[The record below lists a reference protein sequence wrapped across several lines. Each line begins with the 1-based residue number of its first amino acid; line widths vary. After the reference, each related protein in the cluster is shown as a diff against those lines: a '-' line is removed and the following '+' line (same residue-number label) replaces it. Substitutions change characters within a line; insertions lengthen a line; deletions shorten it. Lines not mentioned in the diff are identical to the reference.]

1 MSLKQ
6 FLQKKCFLLL
16 LYIMDT
22 SDLEQL
28 SAQLD
33 AKQQLIADLQKGI
46 QITEDLIGQLQASL
60 KTADDRIADITKQL
74 SDNSTIKTV
83 TRV

>member
-1 MSLKQ
+1 
-6 FLQKKCFLLL
+6 
-16 LYIMDT
+16 MDT